1 VAPKPSRLLYAG
13 FSAAA
18 AALLL
23 FGYLANEVLRGETL
37 RFDNSVRNI
46 VHSWASPTLTYV
58 MRGVTQLGAPRFLI
72 VLSLVLVLWLVNM
85 GRKRAAILL
94 VVAAAGAVALDEL
107 LKLVFH
113 RPRPEAYFGYPLPS
127 SYSFPSGHAV
137 SSCCFYG
144 VLAAI
149 VTARMRSRAAKI
161 AVWTAAALMAA
172 AIGSRATTTSM
183 ISLSR
188 SITTAPRASPA
199 AAAPYSCT
207 WRARISG
214 RPQDAYR

>member
-1 VAPKPSRLLYAG
+1 VVPQRSRLLYAG

-23 FGYLANEVLRGETL
+23 FGYLANEVLRGEAF
-37 RFDNSVRNI
+37 RFDSFVRDR
-46 VHSWASPTLTYV
+46 VHSWASPALTYAMQV
-58 MRGVTQLGAPRFLI
+58 VTQLGAPRFLI
-72 VLSLVLVLWLVNM
+72 ALSLVLILWLANT

-94 VVAAAGAVALDEL
+94 VVAAVGAEALDEL

-113 RPRPEAYFGYPLPS
+113 RPRPEAYFGDPLPS

-149 VTARMRSRAAKI
+149 LTAPMRSRAAKI

-172 AIGSRATTTSM
+172 LIG
-183 ISLSR
+183 LSR
-188 SITTAPRASPA
+188 VYLGVHYPSDVVAGYAVAVVWVAALRASYDA
-199 AAAPYSCT
+199 WLRRT
-207 WRARISG
+207 ARTVSH
-214 RPQDAYR
+214 

>member
-1 VAPKPSRLLYAG
+1 LLYAG

-18 AALLL
+18 ASLLL

-37 RFDNSVRNI
+37 RFDSFVRDR
-46 VHSWASPTLTYV
+46 VHSWASPALTDA
-58 MRGVTQLGAPRFLI
+58 MEAVTQLGEPRFLI
-72 VLSLVLVLWLVNM
+72 ALSLVLILWLANT

-94 VVAAAGAVALDEL
+94 VVAAVGAEALDEL

-149 VTARMRSRAAKI
+149 LTARMRSRAAKI
-161 AVWTAAALMAA
+161 AIWTAAALMAA
-172 AIGSRATTTSM
+172 LIG
-183 ISLSR
+183 LSR
-188 SITTAPRASPA
+188 VYLGVHYPSDVVAGYTVAVVWVLALRASYDA
-199 AAAPYSCT
+199 WLRRSSKT
-207 WRARISG
+207 VSG
-214 RPQDAYR
+214 

>member
-172 AIGSRATTTSM
+172 LIG
-183 ISLSR
+183 LSR
-188 SITTAPRASPA
+188 IYLGVHYPSDVVAGYAVAVVWVAALRAS
-199 AAAPYSCT
+199 Y
-207 WRARISG
+207 
-214 RPQDAYR
+214 DAWLRRSSRTVSR

>member
-1 VAPKPSRLLYAG
+1 LLYAG
-13 FSAAA
+13 FSAAV

-37 RFDNSVRNI
+37 RFDSFVRNT
-46 VHSWASPTLTYV
+46 VHSWASPALTYA

-72 VLSLVLVLWLVNM
+72 VLSLVLILWLAKM

-94 VVAAAGAVALDEL
+94 VVAAAGAVALEEL

-127 SYSFPSGHAV
+127 TYSFPSGHAI

-149 VTARMRSRAAKI
+149 VTARMRSRGAKI
-161 AVWTAAALMAA
+161 AVWTAAALLAA
-172 AIGSRATTTSM
+172 LIGLSRIYLGVHYPSDVAAGYAVAVIWVAALRASYGAWLRRSSRA
-183 ISLSR
+183 LSR
-188 SITTAPRASPA
+188 
-199 AAAPYSCT
+199 
-207 WRARISG
+207 
-214 RPQDAYR
+214 

>member
-1 VAPKPSRLLYAG
+1 
-13 FSAAA
+13 
-18 AALLL
+18 
-23 FGYLANEVLRGETL
+23 
-37 RFDNSVRNI
+37 
-46 VHSWASPTLTYV
+46 
-58 MRGVTQLGAPRFLI
+58 
-72 VLSLVLVLWLVNM
+72 M
-85 GRKRAAILL
+85 GRRRPAILL

-149 VTARMRSRAAKI
+149 VTARMRSRAAKS

-172 AIGSRATTTSM
+172 LIG
-183 ISLSR
+183 LSR
-188 SITTAPRASPA
+188 IYLGVHYPSDVVAGYAVAVVWVA
-199 AAAPYSCT
+199 A
-207 WRARISG
+207 
-214 RPQDAYR
+214 